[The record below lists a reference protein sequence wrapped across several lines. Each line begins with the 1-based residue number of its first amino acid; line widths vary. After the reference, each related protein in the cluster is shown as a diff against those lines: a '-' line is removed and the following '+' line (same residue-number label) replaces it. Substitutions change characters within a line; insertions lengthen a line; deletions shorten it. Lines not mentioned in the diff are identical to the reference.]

1 MGKAV
6 KQQVHDFKGI
16 GSSKIGHFKEVRKK
30 ITELENLN
38 VKLAQRRNRL
48 EAIFNSISDG
58 LTILDR
64 NLNIVF
70 ANRIQQAMFPGVSL
84 IGRKCFQAYYH
95 KEDICKNCPSLKTMA
110 NDETLQGEVF
120 IKDGKFAGHYFEWTT
135 SPIMDQTGRVTEI
148 ILLMRDVT
156 KRKDCEFKL
165 MQADRMAA
173 IGFLAAGIAHEINN
187 PLTSISGFSEGLL
200 KRLKN
205 VAGGEVGKKLESFKE
220 YLEII
225 HAEAYRCKNIIQ
237 RLQEFSRISGDDFE
251 PLQIDRIIRDTVALF
266 RQHAKD
272 SKIIIS
278 FENRLTKGFGTI
290 IGKESLLKHLFLN
303 LFNHAFLCMEDGGA
317 LKLTSSNDDK
327 NAELQISHTGCVKP
341 DRFHV
346 NIFDPSCMTQAT
358 GDGNPIDLS
367 ICYNIVQ
374 HHKGDIQ
381 FSSNVDQGATF
392 TLRFPLHPN

>member
-1 MGKAV
+1 M
-6 KQQVHDFKGI
+6 KQQIHDFKGI
-16 GSSKIGHFKEVRKK
+16 GYSKIGYFKEVRKK

-38 VKLAQRRNRL
+38 LKLAQRRNRL
-48 EAIFNSISDG
+48 EAIFNSIGDG

-95 KEDICKNCPSLKTMA
+95 KDDICKNCPSLKTMA

-120 IKDGKFAGHYFEWTT
+120 IKNGKFAGHYFEWTT
-135 SPIMDQTGRVTEI
+135 SPILDQNGRVAEI

-156 KRKDCEFKL
+156 KRKDYEFKL

-205 VAGGEVGKKLESFKE
+205 IEGDEVGKKLESFKE

-317 LKLTSSNDDK
+317 LKLTSSNNDK
-327 NAELQISHTGCVKP
+327 NAEIQISHTGCVKP
-341 DRFHV
+341 DRYHV

-367 ICYNIVQ
+367 ICYHIVQ

-381 FSSNVDQGATF
+381 FSSKVDQGATF

>member
-1 MGKAV
+1 MK
-6 KQQVHDFKGI
+6 KQIHDFKGI
-16 GSSKIGHFKEVRKK
+16 GYSKIGYFKEVRKK

-70 ANRIQQAMFPGVSL
+70 ANRVQQAMFPGVSL
-84 IGRKCFQAYYH
+84 IGKKCFQAYYNM
-95 KEDICKNCPSLKTMA
+95 EDICKNCPSLKTMA
-110 NDETLQGEVF
+110 NEATRQGEV
-120 IKDGKFAGHYFEWTT
+120 IVKDGKFAGHYYEWTT
-135 SPIMDQTGRVTEI
+135 SPIMDQNGRVAEI

-156 KRKDCEFKL
+156 KRKEYEFKL

-200 KRLKN
+200 KRLNN
-205 VAGGEVGKKLESFKE
+205 VEGEEYGKKLESFRE

-237 RLQEFSRISGDDFE
+237 KLQEFSRISADDFE
-251 PLQIDRIIRDTVALF
+251 PLQIDPIIMDTVSLF

-272 SKIIIS
+272 SKIKIS
-278 FENRLTKGFGTI
+278 FENRLTQGFDTI

-317 LKLTSSNDDK
+317 LKIISSSDDK
-327 NAELQISHTGCVKP
+327 NVEIQITHTGCVKP
-341 DRFHV
+341 DRYHV
-346 NIFDPSCMTQAT
+346 NLFDPSCMTQAT

-381 FSSNVDQGATF
+381 FSSKVDQGATF
-392 TLRFPLHPN
+392 ALRFPLQSN

>member
-1 MGKAV
+1 V
-6 KQQVHDFKGI
+6 KQQNHDFKGI
-16 GSSKIGHFKEVRKK
+16 GYSKIGYFKEVRKK

-38 VKLAQRRNRL
+38 LKLAQRRNRL
-48 EAIFNSISDG
+48 EAIFNSIGDG

-95 KEDICKNCPSLKTMA
+95 KGDICKNCPSLKTMT

-135 SPIMDQTGRVTEI
+135 SPIMDQNGRVAEI

-156 KRKDCEFKL
+156 KRKDYEFKL

-200 KRLKN
+200 KRLKKFE
-205 VAGGEVGKKLESFKE
+205 GEEDGKKLESFKE

-251 PLQIDRIIRDTVALF
+251 PLQIDRIIKDTVAIF

-278 FENRLTKGFGTI
+278 FENRLTKGFGRI

-327 NAELQISHTGCVKP
+327 NAEIQISHTGCVKP
-341 DRFHV
+341 DRYHV

-367 ICYNIVQ
+367 ICYHIVQ

-392 TLRFPLHPN
+392 TLRFPLHSN

>member
-1 MGKAV
+1 M
-6 KQQVHDFKGI
+6 KQQIHDFKGI
-16 GSSKIGHFKEVRKK
+16 GYSKIGYFKEVRKK

-38 VKLAQRRNRL
+38 LKLAQRRNRL
-48 EAIFNSISDG
+48 EAIFNSIGDG

-95 KEDICKNCPSLKTMA
+95 KDDICKNCPSLKTMA

-120 IKDGKFAGHYFEWTT
+120 IKNGKFTGHYFEWTT
-135 SPIMDQTGRVTEI
+135 SPILDQNGRVAEI

-156 KRKDCEFKL
+156 KRKDYEFKL

-205 VAGGEVGKKLESFKE
+205 IEGDEVGKKLESFKE

-317 LKLTSSNDDK
+317 LKLASSNDDK
-327 NAELQISHTGCVKP
+327 IAEIQISHTGCIKP
-341 DRFHV
+341 DRYHV

-367 ICYNIVQ
+367 ICYHIVQ

-381 FSSNVDQGATF
+381 FSSKVDQGATF

>member
-1 MGKAV
+1 M
-6 KQQVHDFKGI
+6 KQQIHDFKGI
-16 GSSKIGHFKEVRKK
+16 GYSKIGHFKEVRKK

-38 VKLAQRRNRL
+38 LKLAQRRNRL
-48 EAIFNSISDG
+48 EAIFNSIGDG

-95 KEDICKNCPSLKTMA
+95 KDDICKNCPSLKTMA

-135 SPIMDQTGRVTEI
+135 SPIMDQNGRVAEI

-156 KRKDCEFKL
+156 KRKDYEFKL

-205 VAGGEVGKKLESFKE
+205 VEGEEVGKKLESFKE

-272 SKIIIS
+272 SNIIIS

-327 NAELQISHTGCVKP
+327 NAEIQISHTGCVKP
-341 DRFHV
+341 DRYHV

-367 ICYNIVQ
+367 ICYHIVQ

>member
-1 MGKAV
+1 V
-6 KQQVHDFKGI
+6 KQQIHDFKGI
-16 GSSKIGHFKEVRKK
+16 GYSKIGYFKEVRKK

-38 VKLAQRRNRL
+38 LKLAQRRNRL
-48 EAIFNSISDG
+48 EAIFNSIGDG

-95 KEDICKNCPSLKTMA
+95 KGDICKNCPSLKTMT

-135 SPIMDQTGRVTEI
+135 SPIMDQNGRVAEI

-156 KRKDCEFKL
+156 KRKDYEFKL

-200 KRLKN
+200 KRLKKFE
-205 VAGGEVGKKLESFKE
+205 GEEDGKKLESFKE

-251 PLQIDRIIRDTVALF
+251 PLQIDRIIKDTVAIF

-278 FENRLTKGFGTI
+278 FENRLTKGFGRI

-327 NAELQISHTGCVKP
+327 NAEIQISHTGCVKP
-341 DRFHV
+341 DRYHV

-367 ICYNIVQ
+367 ICYHIVQ

-392 TLRFPLHPN
+392 TLRFPLHSN

>member
-135 SPIMDQTGRVTEI
+135 SPIMDQNGRVAEI

-156 KRKDCEFKL
+156 KRKDYEL
-165 MQADRMAA
+165 S
-173 IGFLAAGIAHEINN
+173 L
-187 PLTSISGFSEGLL
+187 
-200 KRLKN
+200 
-205 VAGGEVGKKLESFKE
+205 
-220 YLEII
+220 I
-225 HAEAYRCKNIIQ
+225 HI
-237 RLQEFSRISGDDFE
+237 
-251 PLQIDRIIRDTVALF
+251 
-266 RQHAKD
+266 
-272 SKIIIS
+272 
-278 FENRLTKGFGTI
+278 
-290 IGKESLLKHLFLN
+290 
-303 LFNHAFLCMEDGGA
+303 
-317 LKLTSSNDDK
+317 
-327 NAELQISHTGCVKP
+327 
-341 DRFHV
+341 
-346 NIFDPSCMTQAT
+346 
-358 GDGNPIDLS
+358 
-367 ICYNIVQ
+367 
-374 HHKGDIQ
+374 
-381 FSSNVDQGATF
+381 
-392 TLRFPLHPN
+392 

>member
-1 MGKAV
+1 M
-6 KQQVHDFKGI
+6 KQQIHDFKGI
-16 GSSKIGHFKEVRKK
+16 GYSKIGHFKEVRKK

-38 VKLAQRRNRL
+38 LKLAQRRNRL
-48 EAIFNSISDG
+48 EAIFNSIGDG

-95 KEDICKNCPSLKTMA
+95 KGDICKNCPSLKTMA

-135 SPIMDQTGRVTEI
+135 SPIMDQNGRVAEI

-156 KRKDCEFKL
+156 KRKDYEFKL

-205 VAGGEVGKKLESFKE
+205 VEGEEVGKKLESFKE

-272 SKIIIS
+272 SNIIIS

-327 NAELQISHTGCVKP
+327 NAEIQISHTGCVKP
-341 DRFHV
+341 DRYHV

-367 ICYNIVQ
+367 ICYHIVQ

>member
-1 MGKAV
+1 MGNAM
-6 KQQVHDFKGI
+6 QQHIHDFKGI
-16 GSSKIGHFKEVRKK
+16 GCSKIGYFKEVRKK

-38 VKLAQRRNRL
+38 VKLAQRRNQL

-70 ANRIQQAMFPGVSL
+70 ANRIQQALFPGVSL
-84 IGRKCFQAYYH
+84 IGKKCFQTYYH
-95 KEDICKNCPSLKTMA
+95 KPGICKGCPSLKTMA
-110 NDETLQGEVF
+110 TAATHQGEVLL
-120 IKDGKFAGHYFEWTT
+120 KDGKFAGHYFEWTT
-135 SPIMDQTGRVTEI
+135 SPIMDQNGRIAEI

-156 KRKDCEFKL
+156 KRKEDEFRL

-205 VAGGEVGKKLESFKE
+205 IDGKKDAAKLESFRE

-237 RLQEFSRISGDDFE
+237 KLQEFSRISGDDFE
-251 PLQIDRIIRDTVALF
+251 PLQIDRIIGDTVSLF

-272 SKIIIS
+272 SKIKIS
-278 FENRLTKGFGTI
+278 FDNRLTKGFDTI

-303 LFNHAFLCMEDGGA
+303 LFNHAFLCMEDGGS
-317 LKLTSSNDDK
+317 LNLISSNDEK
-327 NAELQISHTGCVKP
+327 YAEIQVSHTGCVKP
-341 DRFHV
+341 GRYHV
-346 NIFDPSCMTQAT
+346 NIFDPSCSTQAT
-358 GDGNPIDLS
+358 GDGNPVDLS

-381 FSSNVDQGATF
+381 FSSKVDQGATF
-392 TLRFPLHPN
+392 ILRFPLRLR

>member
-1 MGKAV
+1 V
-6 KQQVHDFKGI
+6 KQQIHDFKGI
-16 GSSKIGHFKEVRKK
+16 GYSKIGYFKEVRKK

-38 VKLAQRRNRL
+38 LKLAQRRNRL
-48 EAIFNSISDG
+48 EAIFNSIGDG

-95 KEDICKNCPSLKTMA
+95 KDDICKNCPSLKTMA

-120 IKDGKFAGHYFEWTT
+120 IKNGKFAGHYFEWTT
-135 SPIMDQTGRVTEI
+135 SPILDQNGRVAEI

-156 KRKDCEFKL
+156 KRKDYEFKL

-205 VAGGEVGKKLESFKE
+205 IEGDEVGKKLESFKE

-327 NAELQISHTGCVKP
+327 NVEIQISHTGIVKP
-341 DRFHV
+341 DRYHV

-367 ICYNIVQ
+367 ICYHIVQ

-381 FSSNVDQGATF
+381 FSSKVDQGATF

>member
-1 MGKAV
+1 M
-6 KQQVHDFKGI
+6 
-16 GSSKIGHFKEVRKK
+16 
-30 ITELENLN
+30 N

-70 ANRIQQAMFPGVSL
+70 ANRIQQAMFPGGSL

-135 SPIMDQTGRVTEI
+135 SPIMDQNGRVAEI

-156 KRKDCEFKL
+156 KRKDYEFKL

-205 VAGGEVGKKLESFKE
+205 VEGEEVGKKLESFKE

-278 FENRLTKGFGTI
+278 FENRLTKGFGKI

-341 DRFHV
+341 NRFHV

-381 FSSNVDQGATF
+381 FSSTVDQGATF

>member
-1 MGKAV
+1 V
-6 KQQVHDFKGI
+6 KQQNPDFKGI
-16 GSSKIGHFKEVRKK
+16 GYSKIGYFKEVRKK

-38 VKLAQRRNRL
+38 LKLAQRRNRL
-48 EAIFNSISDG
+48 EAIFNSIGDG

-95 KEDICKNCPSLKTMA
+95 KGDICKNCPSLKTMT

-135 SPIMDQTGRVTEI
+135 SPIMDQNGRVAEI

-156 KRKDCEFKL
+156 KRKDYEFKL

-200 KRLKN
+200 KRLKKFE
-205 VAGGEVGKKLESFKE
+205 GEEDGKKLESFKE

-251 PLQIDRIIRDTVALF
+251 PLQIDRIIKDTVAIF

-278 FENRLTKGFGTI
+278 FENRLAKGFGRI

-327 NAELQISHTGCVKP
+327 NAEIQISHTGCVKP
-341 DRFHV
+341 DRYHV

-367 ICYNIVQ
+367 ICYHIVQ

-392 TLRFPLHPN
+392 TLRFPLHSN

>member
-1 MGKAV
+1 V
-6 KQQVHDFKGI
+6 KQQNPDFKGI
-16 GSSKIGHFKEVRKK
+16 GYSKIGYFKEVRKK

-38 VKLAQRRNRL
+38 LKLAQRRNRL
-48 EAIFNSISDG
+48 EAIFNSIGDG

-95 KEDICKNCPSLKTMA
+95 KGDICKNCPSLKTMT

-135 SPIMDQTGRVTEI
+135 SPIMDQNGRVAEI

-156 KRKDCEFKL
+156 KRKDYEFKL

-200 KRLKN
+200 KRLKKFE
-205 VAGGEVGKKLESFKE
+205 GEEDGKKLESFKE

-251 PLQIDRIIRDTVALF
+251 PLQIDRIIKDTVAIF

-272 SKIIIS
+272 SRIIIS
-278 FENRLTKGFGTI
+278 FEKRLAKGFGRI

-327 NAELQISHTGCVKP
+327 NAEIQISHTGCVKP
-341 DRFHV
+341 DRYHV

-367 ICYNIVQ
+367 ICYHIVQ

-392 TLRFPLHPN
+392 TLRFPLHSN

>member
-1 MGKAV
+1 
-6 KQQVHDFKGI
+6 
-16 GSSKIGHFKEVRKK
+16 FKEVRKK

-38 VKLAQRRNRL
+38 LKLAQRRNRL
-48 EAIFNSISDG
+48 EAIFNSIGDG

-70 ANRIQQAMFPGVSL
+70 ANRIQRAMFPGVSL

-135 SPIMDQTGRVTEI
+135 SPIMDQNGRVAEI

-156 KRKDCEFKL
+156 KRKDYEFKL

-200 KRLKN
+200 KRLKKFE
-205 VAGGEVGKKLESFKE
+205 GEEDGKKLESFKE

-225 HAEAYRCKNIIQ
+225 HAETYRCKNIIQ

-251 PLQIDRIIRDTVALF
+251 PLQIDRIVKDTVAIF

-278 FENRLTKGFGTI
+278 FENRLTKGFGRI

-327 NAELQISHTGCVKP
+327 NAEIQISHTGCVKP
-341 DRFHV
+341 DRYHV

-367 ICYNIVQ
+367 ICYHIVQ

-392 TLRFPLHPN
+392 TLRFPLHSN

>member
-1 MGKAV
+1 M
-6 KQQVHDFKGI
+6 KQQIHDFKGI
-16 GSSKIGHFKEVRKK
+16 GFSKIGYFKEVRKK

-38 VKLAQRRNRL
+38 VTLAQRRNRL

-84 IGRKCFQAYYH
+84 IGEKCFHAYYH

-110 NDETLQGEVF
+110 NEATLQGEVI

-135 SPIMDQTGRVTEI
+135 SPIMDHSGRIAEI

-156 KRKDCEFKL
+156 KRKEYEFKL

-205 VAGGEVGKKLESFKE
+205 LQGEDCGKQLESFRE

-237 RLQEFSRISGDDFE
+237 KLQEFSRISGDDFA
-251 PLQIDRIIRDTVALF
+251 PLQIDRLLMDTVSIF

-272 SKIIIS
+272 SKIKIS
-278 FENRLTKGFGTI
+278 YENRLTKGFDTV
-290 IGKESLLKHLFLN
+290 IGKESQLKHLFLN
-303 LFNHAFLCMEDGGA
+303 LFNHAFVCMEDGGA
-317 LKLTSSNDDK
+317 LELSSSSDHK
-327 NAELQISHTGCVKP
+327 KAEIRISHTGCVRP
-341 DRFHV
+341 DRYHV
-346 NIFDPSCMTQAT
+346 NIFDPTCQTQAT

-374 HHKGDIQ
+374 HHKGEIR
-381 FSSNVDQGATF
+381 FSSEVDQGATF

>member
-1 MGKAV
+1 M
-6 KQQVHDFKGI
+6 
-16 GSSKIGHFKEVRKK
+16 
-30 ITELENLN
+30 N

-135 SPIMDQTGRVTEI
+135 SPIMDQTGRVAEI

-156 KRKDCEFKL
+156 KRKDDEFKL